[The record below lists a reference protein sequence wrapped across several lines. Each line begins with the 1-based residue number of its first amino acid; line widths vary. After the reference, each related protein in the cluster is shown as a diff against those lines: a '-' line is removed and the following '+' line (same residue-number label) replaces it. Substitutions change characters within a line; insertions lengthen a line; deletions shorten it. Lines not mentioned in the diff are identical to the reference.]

1 MTPQSPDP
9 TAGRPGARRPS
20 CRGWLRALLG
30 RPVVPDHSRVF
41 RWSGNAEDGRG
52 RVAATR
58 LIPRQGADEG
68 GPPPHAQEPTG
79 HGPGGRC
86 EEGSG
91 GVTAPGTSGRRGST
105 LRPSAHPVSLPA
117 LHRELGWAGH
127 HAWRRPSAQP
137 SGPERT
143 REGLVLTPQAAALT
157 RRTSP
162 HRLRHCPRPCGHFLA
177 SDTVCCCLAC

>member
-1 MTPQSPDP
+1 MLGVRAA
-9 TAGRPGARRPS
+9 AGGSGPYSAAPS
-20 CRGWLRALLG
+20 CLTIRVCFDGVGMRRTAAAEWPRHASSRGRALTKE
-30 RPVVPDHSRVF
+30 
-41 RWSGNAEDGRG
+41 A
-52 RVAATR
+52 
-58 LIPRQGADEG
+58 
-68 GPPPHAQEPTG
+68 PPHAQEPTG